1 MVQQRLQGGSA
12 GRIDVRATRNVIL
25 TVVSRL
31 YMMVIETAGHGD
43 VLIINYSL
51 ETPRALNII

>member
-12 GRIDVRATRNVIL
+12 GRIYVRATRKVIL

-43 VLIINYSL
+43 VVHYGERMGDGMAGL
-51 ETPRALNII
+51 R

>member
-1 MVQQRLQGGSA
+1 MVQQRRQGGSA
-12 GRIDVRATRNVIL
+12 GGIDVRATRNVIL

-43 VLIINYSL
+43 VVHYG
-51 ETPRALNII
+51 ERMGDGRAGLR

>member
-1 MVQQRLQGGSA
+1 MQQRLQGGSA

-31 YMMVIETAGHGD
+31 YMMVIETVGHGD
-43 VLIINYSL
+43 VVHYG
-51 ETPRALNII
+51 ERMGDGRAGLR

>member
-12 GRIDVRATRNVIL
+12 GRIDVRATRKVIL

-43 VLIINYSL
+43 DVHYG
-51 ETPRALNII
+51 ERMGDGRAGLR